1 LADTHKT
8 EALVNIHEYQAKA
21 LLRQHGVPVLAG
33 EVAVTVDEVV
43 DRATGIGFPVAI
55 KAQVL
60 TGGRGKAGGIKL
72 AKNAEETRH
81 HATAILGMEIK
92 GHTVKT
98 VLVEKAGS
106 IDKELYLGFVMDRE
120 QKKHLL
126 MASTEG
132 GVEIEVVAERTP
144 EKLIKR
150 YIDPMLGMQLYLAK
164 EVAYRL
170 DGRPEVAKKLADV
183 IQKLWQVYVKVDSTL
198 TEINPLVITPDGEVI
213 ALDAKINLDDN
224 GLYRHP
230 ELEALRDTSSESED
244 VIKARQMGL
253 SYVPLS
259 GEIACVVNGAGLAMT
274 TMDVIKHYGGD
285 PANFL
290 DIGGSS
296 DPAKVEIAMR
306 IILATPHAKAILF
319 NIFGGITRC
328 DDVANGLVTVLDRV
342 KLTLPLVVRLTGTN
356 QEEGRRI
363 LATRGIECLSDMDE
377 AVKRAVHAA

>member
-1 LADTHKT
+1 
-8 EALVNIHEYQAKA
+8 VNIHEYQAKA
-21 LLRQHGVPVLAG
+21 LLRQNGVPILAG
-33 EVAVTVDEVV
+33 EIAVTPEEVV
-43 DRATGIGFPVAI
+43 NVATGIGFPVAI

-72 AKNAEETRH
+72 AKNAEEARH
-81 HATAILGMEIK
+81 YAGNILGMEIK

-106 IDKELYLGFVMDRE
+106 IDRELYLGYVMDRE

-144 EKLIKR
+144 EKLVKR
-150 YIDPMLGMQLYLAK
+150 YIDPMLGMQPYLAR

-170 DGRPEVAKKLADV
+170 DDRPEVAKKLADV
-183 IQKLWQVYVKVDSTL
+183 IAKLWQVYARVDSTL
-198 TEINPLVITPDGEVI
+198 AEINPLVITPDGEVI
-213 ALDAKINLDDN
+213 ALDAKLNLDDN

-230 ELEALRDTSSESED
+230 ELEALRDTTGESED

-274 TMDVIKHYGGD
+274 TMDVIKHYGGE

-296 DPAKVEIAMR
+296 DPAKVEVAMR

-328 DDVANGLVTVLDRV
+328 DDVAQGLVTVLDKV
-342 KLTLPLVVRLTGTN
+342 KLTLSLVVRLTGTN
-356 QEEGRRI
+356 QEEGRKI
-363 LATRGIECLSDMDE
+363 LAAKGIECLSDMDE

>member
-1 LADTHKT
+1 M
-8 EALVNIHEYQAKA
+8 NIHEYQAKA
-21 LLRQHGVPVLAG
+21 LLRQHGVPILAG
-33 EVAVTVDEVV
+33 EIAITPEEVV
-43 DRATGIGFPVAI
+43 NVATGIGFPVAI

-72 AKNAEETRH
+72 AKDAGEARH
-81 HATAILGMEIK
+81 HASAILGMEIK

-98 VLVEKAGS
+98 VLVEKAGA
-106 IDKELYLGFVMDRE
+106 IAREIYLGFVMDRE

-150 YIDPMLGMQLYLAK
+150 YIDPMLGMQPYLAK

-170 DGRPEVAKKLADV
+170 ESRPEVAKKLADV

-198 TEINPLVITPDGEVI
+198 AEINPLVITPDGEVI

-224 GLYRHP
+224 GLYRHQ
-230 ELEALRDTSSESED
+230 ELEALRDTTGESED
-244 VIKARQMGL
+244 VVKARQMGL
-253 SYVPLS
+253 SYVPLA

-274 TMDVIKHYGGD
+274 TMDVIKHYGGE

-296 DPAKVEIAMR
+296 DPAKVEVAMR

-328 DDVANGLVTVLDRV
+328 DDVARGLVIVLDKV

-356 QEEGRRI
+356 QEEGRKI
-363 LATRGIECLSDMDE
+363 LAERGIECLSDMDE

>member
-1 LADTHKT
+1 M
-8 EALVNIHEYQAKA
+8 NIHEYQAKS
-21 LLRQHGVPVLAG
+21 LLREQGIPVLPG
-33 EVAVTVDEVV
+33 ETATTKEEVV
-43 DRATGIGFPVAI
+43 AIANRIGYPVAI
-55 KAQVL
+55 KSQVL

-72 AKNAEETRH
+72 AKNAEEALT
-81 HATAILGMEIK
+81 HAGNILGMDIK
-92 GHTVKT
+92 GHTVRV

-106 IDKELYLGFVMDRE
+106 IARELYLGFVMDRE
-120 QKKHLL
+120 EKKHLL

-132 GVEIEVVAERTP
+132 GVEIEVVADKTP

-150 YIDPMLGMQLYLAK
+150 YVDPMLGMQPHLAR

-170 DGRPEVAKKLADV
+170 DERPEVAKKLADV
-183 IQKLWQVYVKVDSTL
+183 IMKLWQVYTRVDSTL
-198 TEINPLVITPDGEVI
+198 TEINPLVITPEGDII
-213 ALDAKINLDDN
+213 ALDAKVNLDDN

-230 ELEALRDTSSESED
+230 ELEQMRDTTGESED
-244 VIKARQMGL
+244 VQKARELGL

-259 GEIACVVNGAGLAMT
+259 GSIACVVNGAGLAMT

-296 DPAKVEIAMR
+296 DPVKVEIAMR
-306 IILATPHAKAILF
+306 IILATPHAKSILF

-328 DDVANGLVTVLDRV
+328 DDVARGLLTVLDKV

-356 QEEGRRI
+356 EEEGRRL
-363 LATRGIECLSDMDE
+363 LAERGIECLSSMDE
-377 AVKRAVHAA
+377 AVKKAVAAA

>member
-1 LADTHKT
+1 M
-8 EALVNIHEYQAKA
+8 NIHEYQAKA
-21 LLRQHGVPVLAG
+21 LLRQNGVPILTG
-33 EVAVTVDEVV
+33 EIAVTPEDVV
-43 DRATGIGFPVAI
+43 NVATGIGFPVAI

-72 AKNAEETRH
+72 AKDAGEAH
-81 HATAILGMEIK
+81 SHASAILGMEIK

-98 VLVEKAGS
+98 VLVEKAGA
-106 IDKELYLGFVMDRE
+106 IDREIYLGFVMDRE

-150 YIDPMLGMQLYLAK
+150 WLDPMLGMQPYLAK

-198 TEINPLVITPDGEVI
+198 AEINPLVITPEGEVI

-230 ELEALRDTSSESED
+230 ELEALRDTTGESED

-253 SYVPLS
+253 SYVPLT

-296 DPAKVEIAMR
+296 DPAKVEVAMR
-306 IILATPHAKAILF
+306 IILATPHANAILF

-328 DDVANGLVTVLDRV
+328 DDVAQGLVSVLDRV

-363 LATRGIECLSDMDE
+363 LAAKGIECLSDMDE